1 MTEKN
6 ILQNWFVT
14 GAKPTQEQFWAW
26 QESYWH
32 KSEGIPTEKIL
43 GLSEVLANKAD
54 VEMLQHKANLDSSNL
69 TNEHVL
75 AWKKALG
82 VGELPT
88 NLATIDEGS
97 KIGSVY
103 TKAKVDELLE
113 NSGKN
118 IGNTDLVIP
127 KGEERTLDTTGA
139 TLKFKGL
146 PLAQGDASF
155 NKRPKLKT
163 DGTWGIVEEN
173 ATIKEDFIKAIS
185 LMSESEKNTWKTA
198 MNGGFT
204 TNTMSVVL
212 INPIVLK
219 NKNEWQFVSVLG
231 TNLNFNPSNFKI
243 EICTADSTANSVN
256 IVATIDNAKVQL
268 VNAQNLGFWINTAE
282 LNLQNGDYKLRL
294 SNGVAS
300 HITSITFKVIDPLQI
315 KPLDI
320 TYSRGVIFQGEGHS
334 TEQIINSAKDVILSP
349 DANIKALAG
358 SNGKDIVAQFQTD
371 NVLKGNENW
380 CFELIVNT
388 HVMENG
394 ANVSSYFGLSSSTS
408 SVILNTLDYELAIG
422 KTTWN
427 GSNYT
432 KGFGKS
438 IGELSPRILFIKYQ
452 NSLTI
457 VAQNSAGN
465 SSFIVSQN
473 INTDANYKIVFSK
486 NNSNTATAKTSF
498 YITNEYKF

>member
-54 VEMLQHKANLDSSNL
+54 AEMLQHKANLDSSNL
-69 TNEHVL
+69 TDEHVL
-75 AWKKALG
+75 AWKEKLG
-82 VGELPT
+82 VGELPS
-88 NLATIDEGS
+88 NIATIDEGN
-97 KIGSVY
+97 KQGNTY
-103 TKAKVDELLE
+103 TKTKVNELLE

-118 IGNTDLVIP
+118 LANSDLKISE
-127 KGEERTLDTTGA
+127 GEARILDITGA
-139 TLKFKGL
+139 SLKFKGL
-146 PLAQGDASF
+146 PAVQGDASYRF
-155 NKRPKLKT
+155 RLKMKA
-163 DGTWGIVEEN
+163 DGTLGIVEEN
-173 ATIKEDFIKAIS
+173 AAIKEDFIKAIS
-185 LMSESEKNTWKTA
+185 LMNEHEKNTWKTT

-294 SNGVAS
+294 NNGVAS

-349 DANIKALAG
+349 DANIKALSG

-371 NVLKGNENW
+371 NVLKGN
-380 CFELIVNT
+380 VNT

-408 SVILNTLDYELAIG
+408 SMILNTLDYELAIG

>member
-32 KSEGIPTEKIL
+32 KSEKIPMDSIDGIDKIL
-43 GLSEVLANKAD
+43 ENKAETTAVD
-54 VEMLQHKANLDSSNL
+54 AKANADASGLGDDN
-69 TNEHVL
+69 V
-75 AWKKALG
+75 AKWKAALG
-82 VGELPT
+82 VGELPS
-88 NLATIDEGS
+88 NIATIDEGN
-97 KIGSVY
+97 KQGNTY
-103 TKAKVDELLE
+103 TKTKVNELLE

-118 IGNTDLVIP
+118 LANSDLKISE
-127 KGEERTLDTTGA
+127 GEARILDITGA
-139 TLKFKGL
+139 SLKFKGL
-146 PLAQGDASF
+146 PAVQGDASYRF
-155 NKRPKLKT
+155 RLKMKA
-163 DGTWGIVEEN
+163 DGTLGIVEEN
-173 ATIKEDFIKAIS
+173 AAIKEDFIKAIS
-185 LMSESEKNTWKTA
+185 LMNEHEKNTWKTT

-294 SNGVAS
+294 NNGVAS

-349 DANIKALAG
+349 DANIKALSG

-408 SVILNTLDYELAIG
+408 SMILNTLDYELAIG